1 MISSA
6 DGLTLAVY
14 MGCKRPALAGIT
26 SARQELYVLPYPYRL
41 PKRSAE
47 CDSADELNCSSIF
60 SIGLASFLLKAKVS
74 KGFQVAIGPY
84 LRLYSER
91 AVRCGSYA
99 PRLFVFP

>member
-1 MISSA
+1 MISYA

-14 MGCKRPALAGIT
+14 VVCKRPALAGIT

-74 KGFQVAIGPY
+74 KGFQVAIGSY